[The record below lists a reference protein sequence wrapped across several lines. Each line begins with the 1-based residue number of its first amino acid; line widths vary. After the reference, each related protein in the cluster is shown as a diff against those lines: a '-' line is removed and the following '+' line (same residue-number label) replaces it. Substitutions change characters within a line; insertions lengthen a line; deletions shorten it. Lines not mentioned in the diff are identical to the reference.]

1 MEEKYIELLL
11 EKCVDKE
18 NKILFIHYRKEIAP
32 FIQELIKRAK
42 EKGIEEIY
50 LDEEDID
57 KTHDLLKKSTEQS
70 ILESEYFNSKI
81 WDEYANKNASFLIM
95 ETEYPNLMQ
104 DVPDYLIAVAAKRK
118 RETRPIYRKMV
129 ENCTLSWCIA
139 AYPGKEWANEVFK
152 KEENSYEK
160 LKQAI
165 FKTCMLDKENPIECW
180 DNHLDKIKHLMNT
193 LNQLNLTKLHY
204 QNSLGTS
211 LDIYLPKDYQ
221 FSSAKD
227 QKVIVNMPSYEVFTS
242 PDYLKT
248 EGIVYSAKPLY
259 YNGKKVDEFW
269 IKFVAGRAVDYDAK
283 VGKEILKAIIEGD
296 ERSCYLGECALVEN
310 NSPIS
315 NLNIP
320 FGTTLIDEN
329 ASCHLAL
336 GAGFAE
342 CLKNGLMMSEEEL
355 TSRGINSSKI
365 HVDFMI
371 GTPDLSITAV
381 TKEKEEIVIFENGNF
396 SKEIIQRANSC

>member
-11 EKCVDKE
+11 EKCIDKQS
-18 NKILFIHYRKEIAP
+18 KILFIHYQKEIDN
-32 FIQELIKRAK
+32 FIQKLIKKAK
-42 EKGIEEIY
+42 DKGILEIY
-50 LDEEDID
+50 LDCEDIY
-57 KTHDLLKKSTEQS
+57 KTHDLLKESTEKS
-70 ILESEYFNSKI
+70 ILESKYFDSSI
-81 WDEYANKNASFLIM
+81 WDEYAKKNASFLIM
-95 ETEYPNLMQ
+95 ETEYPNLME
-104 DVPDYLIAVAAKRK
+104 DIPDNLIALAAKRK

-129 ENCTLSWCIA
+129 EKCTLSWCIA
-139 AYPGKEWANEVFK
+139 AYPGKEWAKSVFNN
-152 KEENSYEK
+152 EENSEEK

-165 FKTCMLDKENPIECW
+165 FTTCMLDKENPLDCW
-180 DNHLDKIKHLMNT
+180 DNHLNKIQKLMNV

-211 LDIYLPKDYQ
+211 LDVYLPKNYQ

-227 QKVIVNMPSYEVFTS
+227 QKVIVNMPSYEVFAS
-242 PDYLKT
+242 PDYRKT
-248 EGIVYSAKPLY
+248 EGIVYNAKPLY

-269 IKFVAGRAVDYDAK
+269 IKFVEGRAVDYDAK

-296 ERSCYLGECALVEN
+296 NTSCYLGECALVEY

-315 NLNIP
+315 NLNIT

-342 CLKNGLMMSEEEL
+342 CLKDGLNASEEEL
-355 TSRGINSSKI
+355 AKQGINFSKI

-371 GTPDLSITAV
+371 GTSDLSIIAT
-381 TKEKEEIVIFENGNF
+381 TDQNKEVVIFENGNF
-396 SKEIIQRANSC
+396 SKEIIEKANQC

>member
-1 MEEKYIELLL
+1 
-11 EKCVDKE
+11 
-18 NKILFIHYRKEIAP
+18 
-32 FIQELIKRAK
+32 
-42 EKGIEEIY
+42 
-50 LDEEDID
+50 
-57 KTHDLLKKSTEQS
+57 
-70 ILESEYFNSKI
+70 
-81 WDEYANKNASFLIM
+81 
-95 ETEYPNLMQ
+95 
-104 DVPDYLIAVAAKRK
+104 
-118 RETRPIYRKMV
+118 
-129 ENCTLSWCIA
+129 
-139 AYPGKEWANEVFK
+139 
-152 KEENSYEK
+152 
-160 LKQAI
+160 
-165 FKTCMLDKENPIECW
+165 
-180 DNHLDKIKHLMNT
+180 
-193 LNQLNLTKLHY
+193 
-204 QNSLGTS
+204 
-211 LDIYLPKDYQ
+211 
-221 FSSAKD
+221 
-227 QKVIVNMPSYEVFTS
+227 MPSYEVFTS

-355 TSRGINSSKI
+355 TNRGINSSKI

-381 TKEKEEIVIFENGNF
+381 TKEKEKIVIFENGNF

>member
-211 LDIYLPKDYQ
+211 LVIYLPKDYQ